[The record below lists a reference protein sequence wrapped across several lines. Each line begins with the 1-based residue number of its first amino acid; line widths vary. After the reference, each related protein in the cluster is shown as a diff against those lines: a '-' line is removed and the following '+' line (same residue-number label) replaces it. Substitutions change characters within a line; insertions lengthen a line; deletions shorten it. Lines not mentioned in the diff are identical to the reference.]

1 MAYRR
6 VAGMGCH
13 NLSKRVSHMR
23 NEKFSNPGLEG
34 AE

>member
-13 NLSKRVSHMR
+13 NPLVRVSYMR